1 MERTA
6 KLFSYVFHPIT
17 VPFLTTLLYFS
28 LASFYFNSVEISIV
42 LGQVLIMTCLL
53 PICIYALLKSIRLI
67 NSTVMVSSIKERLIP
82 FIINI
87 GLLLTLKDYIL
98 LENSAYTIRLY
109 FWGLMNSYLLL
120 LLFALLKQKASVH
133 MTTLANSFIFF
144 IHLLIELQKP
154 DIIGLIGF
162 VFLLGIV
169 ASSRLLLKAHTS
181 KEIIQGFLI
190 GILPGV
196 IYCIARYSM

>member
-1 MERTA
+1 MEKTA
-6 KLFSYVFHPIT
+6 KIFSYIFHPIT
-17 VPFLTTLLYFS
+17 VPFLTTFLYFV
-28 LASFYFNSVEISIV
+28 LAKFYYNTMEISIV

-53 PICIYALLKSIRLI
+53 PICIYVLLKSIGLL
-67 NSTVMVSSIKERLIP
+67 SSSVMVSSIKERLIP

-87 GLLLTLKDYIL
+87 ALLLLLKEYIL
-98 LENSAYTIRLY
+98 VDNSAYTIRLY

-133 MTTLANSFIFF
+133 MATLANSLMFY
-144 IHLLIELQKP
+144 IHILIELQKP

-162 VFLLGIV
+162 VFLLGFV
-169 ASSRLLLKAHTS
+169 ASSRLLLKAHSS
-181 KEIIQGFLI
+181 KEIVQGFFI
-190 GILPGV
+190 GIVPGI